1 MNFTGIA
8 ADVSP
13 SSGYKQRE
21 KIGKA
26 LRTRATAILAA
37 LKVYNKAAAA
47 LHPPARHLDFQD
59 LLDMAASGEF
69 ELLGHPDSS
78 LEGKVWLSPAR
89 REAGRLYFRI
99 KRAEEEI
106 YRLNVEIRRLVTF
119 MLDEDQGYLDAVL
132 AAKEQG
138 EELFASE
145 LERIHVQV
153 ASRSKEIAR
162 SLKNTSRLK
171 GFTGSIFP
179 GFSGLETRHVDWSTA
194 PLPPWA
200 SIELGFIQITSVPNS
215 EEASAA
221 SIRSSDI
228 TNPAGT
234 QTIAPGS
241 DMPGENS
248 VDEVYETGDVEY
260 GANANSDL
268 IDVMDSFSLLE

>member
-1 MNFTGIA
+1 
-8 ADVSP
+8 
-13 SSGYKQRE
+13 
-21 KIGKA
+21 
-26 LRTRATAILAA
+26 
-37 LKVYNKAAAA
+37 
-47 LHPPARHLDFQD
+47 
-59 LLDMAASGEF
+59 MAASGEF

-78 LEGKVWLSPAR
+78 LEGKAWVSPAR

-106 YRLNVEIRRLVTF
+106 YRLNVEIQRLVTF
-119 MLDEDQGYLDAVL
+119 MFDEDLAYLDAAL

-145 LERIHVQV
+145 LERIHVEV
-153 ASRSKEIAR
+153 ASRSQEIAR
-162 SLKNTSRLK
+162 SLKNTSRLQ

-179 GFSGLETRHVDWSTA
+179 GFSGLQTKHVDWSTA

-221 SIRSSDI
+221 LLRSSDLA
-228 TNPAGT
+228 NPAGT
-234 QTIAPGS
+234 ALSQTIAPGS
-241 DMPGENS
+241 DMLGKSS
-248 VDEVYETGDVEY
+248 VDEVDGTGDVEY

-268 IDVMDSFSLLE
+268 IDVMDTMSLLE